1 MISIIIPAVGD
12 PDLLA
17 ATIRSAAAGPPA
29 ARGLPSREVPDAEI
43 AEIIIVGAVESLA
56 ARFAPELPADRVIWL
71 ARPDLRPTAAVN
83 EGLRRAR
90 GEFVAILAA
99 GDTLFDETL
108 RIVAETIARH
118 PRATC
123 IAGEVMLTNA
133 DGRPVAEFNLSRP
146 AGRRGRRHW
155 RFCGP
160 AVFMRTATVRELG
173 GLDEALDHWADYD
186 LWQRFDRAGERF
198 RLVPRLL
205 AARRCLPA
213 AAHGSDFTRLPD
225 IPSLDEL
232 MTVRVRANDSRVSA
246 SLLAWYGSTRA
257 AIERG
262 AAPATAADLATA
274 RRHAFAAWH
283 RWRDGRPLGP
293 LRRLSV
299 TAKLAKRLVRGS
311 VRKEFTVKPLEPL
324 AVRRLQFV
332 QRKIF
337 RLKHHA
343 PRPLHVPT
351 AYRRTTPP
359 PQPPL
364 ISIVT
369 PSFNQGHVLEATL
382 QSVLGQGYPALEY
395 VVQDGG
401 STDESVAILERY
413 ADRLLAWES
422 GPDGGQAP
430 AINRGLRRTNGE
442 IMAYLNSD
450 DILLPG
456 ALASVA
462 SYFRRHPEVD
472 VVYGHRVLIDDAGAE
487 IGRWVLPPHDDQAIA
502 FADFIPQETMF
513 WRRRAWEAVGGGIDE
528 SFRFAMDWDLILRFR
543 AAGMTFRRLPR
554 FLGAFRVW
562 QDQKSVSWWLPV
574 GRRETERLAAR
585 TLGAAP
591 SREQVRREV
600 ARYIRRH
607 WILDKLYLAGLVRY

>member
-1 MISIIIPAVGD
+1 MISLVIPAVGD

-17 ATIRSAAAGPPA
+17 ATIRSAAAGPLVA
-29 ARGLPSREVPDAEI
+29 GGVSARGIPNCGIPNL
-43 AEIIIVGAVESLA
+43 EIIVVGDVEPLA
-56 ARFAPELPADRVIWL
+56 ARLAAELPADRVTWL
-71 ARPDLRPTAAVN
+71 ARPELRPTAAVN

-108 RIVAETIARH
+108 RIVAETTARH

-123 IAGEVMLTNA
+123 IVGEVMLTNA
-133 DGRPVAEFNLSRP
+133 EGRPVAEFNLARR
-146 AGRRGRRHW
+146 AGRRHC

-160 AVFMRTATVRELG
+160 AVFMRTATVLGLG
-173 GLDEALDHWADYD
+173 GLDDTLERWADYD
-186 LWQRFDRAGERF
+186 LWQRFDRAGERI
-198 RLVPRLL
+198 RIVPRLL

-213 AAHGSDFTRLPD
+213 KTHGSDFTRLPD
-225 IPSLDEL
+225 IVSLDEL
-232 MTVRVRANDSRVSA
+232 MAVRVRANDGRASS

-257 AIERG
+257 VIERG
-262 AAPATAADLATA
+262 SSQATAADLAA
-274 RRHAFAAWH
+274 GRRHAFAAWH
-283 RWRDGRPLGP
+283 RWRDGRRPGP
-293 LRRLSV
+293 LRQLNI
-299 TAKLAKRLVRGS
+299 TLKLAKRLIRGS
-311 VRKEFTVKPLEPL
+311 VRKEFTVKPLAPL

-343 PRPLHVPT
+343 AKPLHVPA
-351 AYRRTTPP
+351 AYHRTTPP
-359 PQPPL
+359 PDPPL

-401 STDESVAILERY
+401 STDASVAILERY
-413 ADRLLAWES
+413 STQLLAWES

-430 AINRGLRRTNGE
+430 AINRGFRHTSGE

-450 DILLPG
+450 DTLLPG
-456 ALASVA
+456 ALAFVA
-462 SYFRRHPEVD
+462 RYFRQHPEVD
-472 VVYGHRVLIDDAGAE
+472 VVYGHRVLIDDVGAE

-513 WRRRAWEAVGGGIDE
+513 WRRRAWDAVGGGIDE

-591 SREQVRREV
+591 SRERVRREV

>member
-1 MISIIIPAVGD
+1 MISVIIPAVGD

-17 ATIRSAAAGPPA
+17 ITIRSAVANAT
-29 ARGLPSREVPDAEI
+29 PSRLRPAGATLEREV
-43 AEIIIVGAVESLA
+43 IVVGDVEPHA
-56 ARFAPELPADRVIWL
+56 ARFATDLPAGRVVWL
-71 ARPDLRPTAAVN
+71 ARPGIRPVTAVN

-90 GEFVAILAA
+90 GEFVAILSA
-99 GDTLFDETL
+99 GDTYFEETL
-108 RIVAETIARH
+108 RIVAETVARY
-118 PRATC
+118 PRTNC
-123 IAGEVMLTNA
+123 LVGEVMLTSA
-133 DGRPVAEFNLSRP
+133 DGRPVAEFNLAKRR
-146 AGRRGRRHW
+146 GRRGRRHC

-160 AVFMRTATVRELG
+160 AVFFRTATLVRLG
-173 GLDEALDHWADYD
+173 GLDEGLDLWAQYE
-186 LWQRFDRAGERF
+186 LWQRLDRIGERI
-198 RLVPRLL
+198 RHVPRLL

-213 AAHGSDFTRLPD
+213 GLVDSDFTRLPD
-225 IPSLDEL
+225 VGSLDEL
-232 MTVRVRANDSRVSA
+232 MAVRVQANDGHLSS

-257 AIERG
+257 VIERG
-262 AAPATAADLATA
+262 SSRASGADLAA
-274 RRHAFAAWH
+274 GRRHAFAAWH
-283 RWRDGRPLGP
+283 RWCDGRPLRP
-293 LRRLSV
+293 LRRLAV
-299 TAKLAKRLVRGS
+299 TVKLAKRLLRGS
-311 VRKEFTVKPLEPL
+311 VRKEFTVKPLAPL
-324 AVRRLQFV
+324 AVRRLQFL

-337 RLKHHA
+337 RLVHHA
-343 PRPLHVPT
+343 PRPLCVPASYARAT
-351 AYRRTTPP
+351 LPRRPP
-359 PQPPL
+359 V

-401 STDESVAILERY
+401 STDTSVAILERY
-413 ADRLLAWES
+413 SPHLLAWES

-430 AINRGLRRTNGE
+430 AINRGLQRTTGE

-456 ALASVA
+456 ALAYVA
-462 SYFRRHPEVD
+462 RYFRRHPEVD
-472 VVYGHRVLIDDAGAE
+472 VVYGHRVLINDTGAE
-487 IGRWVLPPHDDQAIA
+487 IGRWVLPPHDEQAIA

-574 GRRETERLAAR
+574 GRRETELLTAR

-591 SREQVRREV
+591 SRERVRQEV
-600 ARYIRRH
+600 SRYIRRH
-607 WILDKLYLAGLVRY
+607 WILDKLYLAGMVRY

>member
-1 MISIIIPAVGD
+1 MISLVIPAGGD
-12 PDLLA
+12 PDLLI
-17 ATIRSAAAGPPA
+17 ATIRSAAAGPVA
-29 ARGLPSREVPDAEI
+29 ARGIPARGVSDS
-43 AEIIIVGAVESLA
+43 EIIVVGDVEPLA
-56 ARFAPELPADRVIWL
+56 ARFAGELPADRVLWL
-71 ARPDLRPTAAVN
+71 ARPELRPSAAVN
-83 EGLRRAR
+83 EGLRQAR

-108 RIVAETIARH
+108 RIVGETAVRH

-123 IAGEVMLTNA
+123 IVGEVMLTNA
-133 DGRPVAEFNLSRP
+133 EGRPVAEFNLARR
-146 AGRRGRRHW
+146 AGRRGRRHC
-155 RFCGP
+155 RFCAP
-160 AVFMRTATVRELG
+160 AVFMRTATVLGLG
-173 GLDEALDHWADYD
+173 GLDETLEHWADYD
-186 LWQRFDRAGERF
+186 LWQRFDRAGERM
-198 RLVPRLL
+198 RIVPRLL

-213 AAHGSDFTRLPD
+213 NAHDSDFTRLPD
-225 IPSLDEL
+225 ITSLDEL
-232 MTVRVRANDSRVSA
+232 MAVRVRANDGRVSA

-257 AIERG
+257 MTERG
-262 AAPATAADLATA
+262 SSPPTAADLATA
-274 RRHAFAAWH
+274 RGHALAAWR
-283 RWRDGRPLGP
+283 RWRDGRPLGR
-293 LRRLSV
+293 LRQLNL
-299 TAKLAKRLVRGS
+299 TLKLAKRLIRGS
-311 VRKEFTVKPLEPL
+311 VRKEFTVKPLAPL

-343 PRPLHVPT
+343 PKPLHVPA
-351 AYRRTTPP
+351 AYHRTTPP
-359 PQPPL
+359 SDPPL

-382 QSVLGQGYPALEY
+382 QSVLGQGYHALEY

-401 STDESVAILERY
+401 STDASVAILERY
-413 ADRLLAWES
+413 SRQLLAWES

-430 AINRGLRRTNGE
+430 AINRGFRHTSGE

-462 SYFRRHPEVD
+462 RYFRRHPEVD
-472 VVYGHRVLIDDAGAE
+472 VVYGHRVLIDDVGAE
-487 IGRWVLPPHDDQAIA
+487 IGRWVLPPHDDQAIT

-513 WRRRAWEAVGGGIDE
+513 WRRRAWDAVGGGIDE

-574 GRRETERLAAR
+574 GRRETERLTAR

-591 SREQVRREV
+591 SRERVRREV